1 MHGRHGGYRTGEHV
15 LTSLGEGL
23 GGRIRRGCRSGC
35 AYWARRQVISAFAT
49 AVVLSAAACSASAGN
64 GAAAKPLPP
73 PAQLTITPANGAQHV
88 RPGAR
93 VQVTAAGGTL
103 RTVVVRTAGGQVPG
117 QLGGSGTTWRSR
129 GNLDPSRSYTVTATA
144 ANAASKTVTATSS
157 FTTLKPKKTF
167 RASITE
173 GRGQQYGV
181 GMPVILTFSRPI
193 TRKAAV
199 EKALRLTTSK
209 PVVGAWY
216 WDGARTLVFRPRV
229 YWPARTRVTVDG
241 QFSGLE
247 GGRGVYGVRYLRQT
261 FEIGP
266 PLIVV
271 ASTRTHY
278 MKVYYQGRL
287 FGRWPISTGRP
298 GDDTAN
304 GTYVTIDKG
313 NPLYFTGPGY
323 ALWVPWAVR
332 ITWSGTYI
340 HDAYW
345 SVWAQG
351 HLNVSH
357 GCINTSP
364 AHAETYYKMEVPG
377 DPVTVTGSPRPG
389 TWANGWTEWFL
400 SWKQLLKGSALHEAV
415 VAGPHGS
422 SFVRPASLP
431 APRAVAP
438 LLAPR
443 PHNAA

>member
-1 MHGRHGGYRTGEHV
+1 MYRY
-15 LTSLGEGL
+15 L
-23 GGRIRRGCRSGC
+23 GGSER
-35 AYWARRQVISAFAT
+35 WARRPVIMAAG
-49 AVVLSAAACSASAGN
+49 AGVALSAAACSAGSGN
-64 GAAAKPLPP
+64 GVATSPLP
-73 PAQLTITPANGAQHV
+73 PAQLTITPANGTLHL

-93 VQVTAAGGTL
+93 ISVTAAGGTL
-103 RTVVVRTAGGQVPG
+103 RNVVVRTAGGQVPG

-144 ANAASKTVTATSS
+144 ANAAGKTVTATSS

-173 GRGQQYGV
+173 GRGQQYAV

-199 EKALRLTTSK
+199 EKALTLTTSK

-229 YWPARTRVTVDG
+229 YWPAHTRVSVDG
-241 QFSGLE
+241 QFSGVE
-247 GGRGVYGVRYLRQT
+247 GGRGVYGVRDLHQA

-266 PLIVV
+266 SLIVL

-278 MKVYYQGRL
+278 MEVYYQGRL

-298 GDDTAN
+298 GDDIAN
-304 GTYVTIDKG
+304 GDYVTIDKG

-364 AHAETYYKMEVPG
+364 AHTETYYKLEVPG
-377 DPVTVTGSPRPG
+377 DPVTVTGSPRRAPG
-389 TWANGWTEWFL
+389 ITAGL
-400 SWKQLLKGSALHEAV
+400 SGSCP
-415 VAGPHGS
+415 GIS
-422 SFVRPASLP
+422 C
-431 APRAVAP
+431 
-438 LLAPR
+438 
-443 PHNAA
+443 